1 MTHHIF
7 LSEFKA
13 SNVFE
18 CMTWR
23 VQIQIQFS
31 TTMASRRMLRLLDFN
46 RMESG
51 CSQAAR
57 TMQHEFGIYGE
68 RNQSLN
74 LKGDFCSYEAF
85 VFVLDVVVKVLSIL
99 VKIII

>member
-1 MTHHIF
+1 
-7 LSEFKA
+7 
-13 SNVFE
+13 
-18 CMTWR
+18 
-23 VQIQIQFS
+23 
-31 TTMASRRMLRLLDFN
+31 
-46 RMESG
+46 MESG

-74 LKGDFCSYEAF
+74 LKGDFCSYEEAF
-85 VFVLDVVVKVLSIL
+85 VFVLDAVVKVLSIL